1 MKSKLVLFFVIITF
15 VVSGCASVTKDQIVA
30 ENIATKE
37 RRVIPNAKEI
47 LTESKRILKGK
58 RCQQKQIK

>member
-1 MKSKLVLFFVIITF
+1 MQQGYNILSDYELRSLRNHGIINENEIALKAGDLF
-15 VVSGCASVTKDQIVA
+15 VA

-47 LTESKRILKGK
+47 LTESKRILKG
-58 RCQQKQIK
+58 

>member
-1 MKSKLVLFFVIITF
+1 MQQGYNILNDYELKSLRSHGIINENEIALKAGDLF
-15 VVSGCASVTKDQIVA
+15 VA

-47 LTESKRILKGK
+47 LTESKRILKG
-58 RCQQKQIK
+58 